1 MSPCHLSSALTDA
14 VDVQLPAASHYHV
27 ATGPQSSMPTWGSGE
42 AAMVQD
48 CSQPCVPGFAPTAPS
63 ARYMPSTE
71 PDAFFHRLPIS
82 SESQSL
88 GFVPMIAEANL
99 MAISQPPMSGLQGS
113 PDVTQPSLET
123 VMLSES
129 DGPVLRDTP
138 AESAPVANDPVFQA
152 PSVAED

>member
-1 MSPCHLSSALTDA
+1 
-14 VDVQLPAASHYHV
+14 
-27 ATGPQSSMPTWGSGE
+27 
-42 AAMVQD
+42 
-48 CSQPCVPGFAPTAPS
+48 
-63 ARYMPSTE
+63 
-71 PDAFFHRLPIS
+71 
-82 SESQSL
+82 
-88 GFVPMIAEANL
+88 MIAEANL